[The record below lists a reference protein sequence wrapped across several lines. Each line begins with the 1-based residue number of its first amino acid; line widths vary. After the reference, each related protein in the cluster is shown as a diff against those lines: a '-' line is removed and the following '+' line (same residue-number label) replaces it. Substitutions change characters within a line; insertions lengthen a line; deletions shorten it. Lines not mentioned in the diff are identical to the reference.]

1 MVHPALCPGAPW
13 SLRNLSQQTGV
24 LQAWRQ
30 DRQHQ
35 YCQKKCRFLP
45 PPGPL
50 GQKRLAF
57 RNIRN
62 GGSKARESVQWG
74 LWVSKP
80 AFTAG
85 MCLATWSH
93 RIHWG
98 SEVPCGATG
107 EEAGGSLGCTR
118 ICLGTHACT
127 SARTHVGC
135 RNVLP
140 STPELKGSSC

>member
-62 GGSKARESVQWG
+62 RGSKARESVQWG

-93 RIHWG
+93 RIHHHT
-98 SEVPCGATG
+98 EATG
-107 EEAGGSLGCTR
+107 EARCPVEPQEKRPVAALDA
-118 ICLGTHACT
+118 HACT